1 MCDIHF
7 AFTTLDVAHHVVA
20 CTGNGAGVAQ
30 PAAFNLK
37 GLWDSLPLSL
47 FLQTCGTSA
56 SRDAI
61 AELDPDEDKVMGKCS
76 NSDSPQAP
84 KAYLLCWLHGSFSE
98 TVDTLLRIHMHSAG
112 PYLARDAAAIW
123 NALHKS
129 CIMKGLLLICLKEAY
144 KHMAPPWGCLVTRR
158 G

>member
-1 MCDIHF
+1 LGDIDF
-7 AFTTLDVAHHVVA
+7 AFTTLDVAHHLGA

-61 AELDPDEDKVMGKCS
+61 AELDPDEDKVMGEH
-76 NSDSPQAP
+76 SDSDPPQP
-84 KAYLLCWLHGSFSE
+84 PTQG
-98 TVDTLLRIHMHSAG
+98 VSA
-112 PYLARDAAAIW
+112 
-123 NALHKS
+123 
-129 CIMKGLLLICLKEAY
+129 MLIA
-144 KHMAPPWGCLVTRR
+144 WRR
-158 G
+158 L